1 MPSIFS
7 PVIAPINGYVTNGV
21 ANFAQSTNPTT
32 RIDGSA
38 LVVGDKLY
46 RTDLR
51 IDAFWNGTYWLG
63 LQLRSANYASPASPV
78 AGSFALT
85 ELNRTPTGFSGVFVE
100 SFNIG
105 GELFNA
111 PQTGADF
118 WDFTL
123 VLYTAATIVINASQ
137 FTSKLIDTTTA
148 RWAFSAAINTAA
160 IGTLNWTDLVIV
172 RNASAGN
179 ARRFSCSV
187 FYRFILS

>member
-1 MPSIFS
+1 M
-7 PVIAPINGYVTNGV
+7 
-21 ANFAQSTNPTT
+21 
-32 RIDGSA
+32 
-38 LVVGDKLY
+38 
-46 RTDLR
+46 
-51 IDAFWNGTYWLG
+51 
-63 LQLRSANYASPASPV
+63 RSANYASSPSPL
-78 AGSFALT
+78 AGLFPLT

-100 SFNIG
+100 TFNIG

-123 VLYTAATIVINASQ
+123 TVYTTAGVPINASQ

-148 RWAFSAAINTAA
+148 RWVFSVAINTAV
-160 IGTLNWTDLVIV
+160 IGTLVWTDLNIA
-172 RNASAGN
+172 RNASAGS

>member
-7 PVIAPINGYVTNGV
+7 PVITPINGYVTNGV

-63 LQLRSANYASPASPV
+63 LQLRSANYASSPSPL
-78 AGSFALT
+78 AGLFPLT

-100 SFNIG
+100 TFNIG
-105 GELFNA
+105 GELFVA

-118 WDFTL
+118 WDFILT
-123 VLYTAATIVINASQ
+123 VYTTTGIPINASQ

-148 RWAFSAAINTAA
+148 RWVFSAAINTAVIA
-160 IGTLNWTDLVIV
+160 TLNWSELSIV